1 MMSMDALL
9 AADPDF
15 KVIHLLRDPRGVVSS
30 RRAMHES
37 SVIGRYSLD
46 GRTESN
52 TVRRE
57 AVVYCRTA
65 VRDIRVRQV
74 LEARY
79 PGRILTLKYE
89 DVVVGLRQHADLV
102 YRFLGVGSTP
112 KDTRAWID
120 QNNAAVAK
128 AANASGVSTKANA
141 STPSYLSPS
150 RKRSRKRS
158 ASAEDAA
165 SKYSYLSPSEKWR
178 RKRSAPSEDKASKS
192 RYVSPLEKWKKRLS
206 PADIAAIV
214 NSNVC
219 REYFRLSGT
228 NPNSSTPSKVSPR
241 SQGS

>member
-1 MMSMDALL
+1 MSMDALL

-112 KDTRAWID
+112 KDTRTWID
-120 QNNAAVAK
+120 QNN

-150 RKRSRKRS
+150 EKR
-158 ASAEDAA
+158 
-165 SKYSYLSPSEKWR
+165 R
-178 RKRSAPSEDKASKS
+178 RKGSAPSEDNTSKS
-192 RYVSPLEKWKKRLS
+192 RYVSPLENWKSRLS
-206 PADIAAIV
+206 PDDIAAIV
-214 NSNVC
+214 NNDVC
-219 REYFRLSGT
+219 REYFRLAGT
-228 NPNSSTPSKVSPR
+228 NRNSSTPSKGIPL
-241 SQGS
+241 GHNNN